1 LGSGNDKNLYDY
13 VRAAVEQASTN
24 QQPVQ
29 VPTNYGWQ
37 PDDSFVFNEHVYS
50 PNLSPR
56 HVPMRGLININKAT
70 KPQGSLDNWKRI
82 VQLLAGSEDAR
93 HFGNLTGRFWGA
105 PHAIHGV

>member
-1 LGSGNDKNLYDY
+1 
-13 VRAAVEQASTN
+13 
-24 QQPVQ
+24 VQ

-37 PDDSFVFNEHVYS
+37 PDDNFVFNEHVYS
-50 PNLSPR
+50 PNMSPR

-82 VQLLAGSEDAR
+82 VQLLAAR
-93 HFGNLTGRFWGA
+93 KMHDILAISLVGFWGA